1 MKKISAISSIIP
13 SYNGCH
19 LLKKHLPSVFD
30 AVKSG
35 DQVVIVDDAST
46 DDTLEWLIS
55 KFSLH
60 VIKNQKFTFSG
71 TLYKGTLKHKNTE
84 IELIV
89 LANKMN
95 VRFAQ
100 SVNRA
105 VETISNDYF
114 FLVNNDVSVE
124 PDAITILREQ
134 ISQDDS
140 IFAVGCLEYEN
151 SKSGE
156 KSGKNLLW
164 FERGL
169 FQHSKARDFESG
181 ETAWASGGSAI
192 FSRKKWLALGGFD
205 TSYYPAYWED
215 TDISY
220 RARKKGWQVVFN
232 KNAVVFHQHES
243 TNASVFGS
251 KSLENISWKNA
262 FNFTWRNGNFFQ
274 KVQLLLWA
282 PYWHLK
288 RIAH

>member
-114 FLVNNDVSVE
+114 F
-124 PDAITILREQ
+124 
-134 ISQDDS
+134 
-140 IFAVGCLEYEN
+140 
-151 SKSGE
+151 
-156 KSGKNLLW
+156 
-164 FERGL
+164 
-169 FQHSKARDFESG
+169 
-181 ETAWASGGSAI
+181 
-192 FSRKKWLALGGFD
+192 
-205 TSYYPAYWED
+205 
-215 TDISY
+215 
-220 RARKKGWQVVFN
+220 
-232 KNAVVFHQHES
+232 
-243 TNASVFGS
+243 
-251 KSLENISWKNA
+251 
-262 FNFTWRNGNFFQ
+262 
-274 KVQLLLWA
+274 
-282 PYWHLK
+282 
-288 RIAH
+288 